1 LSYNKITGTHIEFTG
16 NKKNFHKFKGVLH
29 MWKCFKNEKLWCAIG
44 GAAALVIGKKILTAE
59 TTRKL
64 AVSGL
69 AKGMKLQSDA
79 KATFQNMKDEA
90 SDICCDAKEEAGLA
104 DIAEEAATEEETK

>member
-1 LSYNKITGTHIEFTG
+1 
-16 NKKNFHKFKGVLH
+16 

-44 GAAALVIGKKILTAE
+44 GAAALVSGKKILTAE

-69 AKGMKLQSDA
+69 AKGMKLQNDA
-79 KATFQNMKDEA
+79 KATCQNMKDEA
-90 SDICCDAKEEAGLA
+90 QDICCDAKEKAGI
-104 DIAEEAATEEETK
+104 DNEVDEEVDA